1 MAKVIVSNDTTP
13 QIPQSTIDDDSINKT
28 FEEQDEQ
35 TNTNDVGVRRSFLV
49 SATKSKANMLQTFL
63 S

>member
-35 TNTNDVGVRRSFLV
+35 TNTNRV
-49 SATKSKANMLQTFL
+49 SATKSKANMLQSL
-63 S
+63 IS